1 MAMFD
6 ALLAEVAEAD
16 RKVFRRYPGV
26 AAKIDKTDEFVSRW
40 EKWRDDNWDKEAG
53 MTKNAVAAIAAKD
66 NEIEALRLLQGND
79 MTWDEMK
86 TNVDSLLNTRGVV
99 TKEYVEKEIV
109 PKLGFA
115 KPADIEAVDKKI
127 QNLALGMDAAYGASA
142 HLPSKY
148 YREFGNVEGAP
159 EFTMA
164 ELFKHMNEKKI
175 ANFDDA
181 YKSYTEPLRVKQNEA
196 AAKVK
201 EEEIRKQVR
210 EETLKEITLKQGAL
224 PVDQRGSS
232 PEMSA
237 LTMRINAR
245 KKIENNDAPKLT
257 PGELG
262 SQAGAQDAYRQY
274 IADQAAGVKPK
285 LPSYLNIQ

>member
-1 MAMFD
+1 
-6 ALLAEVAEAD
+6 
-16 RKVFRRYPGV
+16 
-26 AAKIDKTDEFVSRW
+26 
-40 EKWRDDNWDKEAG
+40 

-86 TNVDSLLNTRGVV
+86 SNVDGLLNQRGVV
-99 TKEYVEKEIV
+99 TKEYIEKEWA
-109 PKLGFA
+109 PKLAFA

-159 EFTMA
+159 EFTMSD
-164 ELFKHMNEKKI
+164 LFKHMNEKKI

-181 YKSYTEPLRVKQNEA
+181 YKSYTEPLRIKMAEA
-196 AAKVK
+196 AAKTK
-201 EEEIRKQVR
+201 EDEIRKQVR
-210 EETLKEITLKQGAL
+210 EETLKEFTMNKATM

-237 LTMRINAR
+237 LTMRINER

-262 SQAGAQDAYRQY
+262 SGAATQDAYRQY
-274 IADQAAGVKPK
+274 LTDQAAGVKPK
-285 LPSYLNIQ
+285 LPSYLNVN